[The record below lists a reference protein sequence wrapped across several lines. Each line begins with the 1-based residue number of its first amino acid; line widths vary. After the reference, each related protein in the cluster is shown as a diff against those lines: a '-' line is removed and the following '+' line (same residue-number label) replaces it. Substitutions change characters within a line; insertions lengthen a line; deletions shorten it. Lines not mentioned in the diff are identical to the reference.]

1 MAKPQPGTRVTVQL
15 DPRLALE
22 AILLNRLARL
32 PTTRRQEWLRSLM
45 VQGFRSECQALRGM
59 SADPTRSRT
68 MAFTQRQAGGCQR
81 SVNPTPPVL
90 QAGAPEA
97 KGRSKPFVALGK
109 VIG

>member
-22 AILLNRLARL
+22 AIILNRLARL

-45 VQGFRSECQALRGM
+45 VQGFRSECQALRGV
-59 SADPTRSRT
+59 SADPTRSSA
-68 MAFTQRQAGGCQR
+68 MAFTRRQAGGLQR
-81 SVNPTPPVL
+81 SANPPVL

>member
-1 MAKPQPGTRVTVQL
+1 MAKPQAGTRVTVQL

-32 PTTRRQEWLRSLM
+32 PVTRRQEWLRSLL
-45 VQGFRSECQALRGM
+45 VQGFRSECQALRGV
-59 SADPTRSRT
+59 SEDPTRRPT
-68 MAFTQRQAGGCQR
+68 RAFAQRQAGGLHR
-81 SVNPTPPVL
+81 SANPPVL

-97 KGRSKPFVALGK
+97 KGRSKPFAALGK

>member
-1 MAKPQPGTRVTVQL
+1 MVQL

-32 PTTRRQEWLRSLM
+32 PTTRRQEWLRSLL
-45 VQGFRSECQALRGM
+45 VQGFRSECQALRGV
-59 SADPTRSRT
+59 SADPTRSPT

-81 SVNPTPPVL
+81 SANPPVL